1 MMLNRLHLLRM
12 DWGIRVDPDSPI
24 PPQVAAALA
33 QAARYYLNKYG
44 TDPTR
49 AWIHQSQV
57 SGPLALA
64 ADNLGIEIIE
74 ISTPYNVNHIMLS
87 CEDTS
92 KES

>member
-1 MMLNRLHLLRM
+1 MNDLYKSKM
-12 DWGIRVDPDSPI
+12 DWGIRVDPQSPE
-24 PPQVAAALA
+24 PPQIAAALA
-33 QAARYYLNKYG
+33 QAARYYLNKFG

-74 ISTPYNVNHIMLS
+74 ISTPYNINHIMLS
-87 CEDTS
+87 CEDIT
-92 KES
+92 